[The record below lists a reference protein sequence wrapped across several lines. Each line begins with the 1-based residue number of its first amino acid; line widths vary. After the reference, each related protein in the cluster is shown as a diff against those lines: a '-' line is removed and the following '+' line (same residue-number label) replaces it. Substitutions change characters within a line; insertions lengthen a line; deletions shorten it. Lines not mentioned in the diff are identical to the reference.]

1 MEHFF
6 SGFAVVLQL
15 KYILFM
21 FGGVFM
27 GTVLGFLPGL
37 NAAMGIALML
47 PLTYTMP
54 PLDALVFLASI
65 YTGGL
70 FGGAVTAILINTP
83 GSNANI
89 ATTLD
94 GYPMHQKGESER
106 ALGLAL
112 CSSVIG
118 GLVGMTCLIL
128 IAGPM
133 AEAALKFGPAEMFM
147 VAFFGLTVVGSLSD
161 DVIKS
166 LFSGLVGLLL
176 GTVGI
181 NDMGIER
188 GTMGSIYLMEGLPL
202 IPALIGFLALPAIYD
217 LVAKGDAGQ
226 MKAQRVSLKKLWS
239 GCCEV
244 FKHPVQAL
252 LCSLAGVVIGIM
264 PAAGA
269 SIAGLFC
276 YNQSK
281 QFSKRP
287 QDFGSGIAEGIVAC
301 ETANNASEGGAL
313 ATMFV
318 LGIPGSNATA
328 MMLGAVVLMG
338 WTPGPRMFSQYGDI
352 IYTVF
357 SSLFIQQFVM
367 LFFGILLCLL
377 ATKLSRIPVK
387 YLAPTIIMLT
397 VVGAFSS
404 GYNLFDPSLM
414 IGCSVLG
421 WLMKRHNYPVMPL
434 VLGILLGD
442 IADAELMRIFQSFDH
457 FYEIFTRPIVLTL
470 LSISILSVT
479 LPQYLRWKR
488 KRASKPAV

>member
-1 MEHFF
+1 MEYFF
-6 SGFAVVLQL
+6 SGFAMILQL
-15 KYILFM
+15 KYILYM

-54 PLDALVFLASI
+54 SLDALVFLASI

-94 GYPMHQKGESER
+94 GYPMQQKGESER

-112 CSSVIG
+112 CSSMIG
-118 GLVGMTCLIL
+118 GLIGMICLTL
-128 IAGPM
+128 IAAPM
-133 AEAALKFGPAEMFM
+133 AKVALKFGPAEMFM

-161 DVIKS
+161 DVVKS

-176 GTVGI
+176 GTIGI
-181 NDMGIER
+181 NDMGIDR
-188 GTMGSIYLMEGLPL
+188 GTMGSIYLIEGLPL
-202 IPALIGFLALPAIYD
+202 IPALIGFLALPAIYE
-217 LVAKGDAGQ
+217 LAAGDVTAQ
-226 MKAQRVSLKKLWS
+226 MTAQRVSLKKLLN
-239 GCCEV
+239 GCHEV
-244 FKHPVQAL
+244 FRHPIQAL
-252 LCSLAGVVIGIM
+252 LCSLTGVVIGIM

-269 SIAGLFC
+269 SIAGIFC

-281 QFSKRP
+281 QFSKNP
-287 QDFGSGIAEGIVAC
+287 KNFGTGIAEGIIAC

-338 WTPGPRMFSQYGDI
+338 WTPGPRMFSQYSDI

-367 LFFGILLCLL
+367 MFFGVLLCLL
-377 ATKLSRIPVK
+377 ATRLSRISVK

-397 VVGAFSS
+397 MVGAFSS

-421 WLMKRHNYPVMPL
+421 WFMKRYDYPVMPL

-442 IADAELMRIFQSFDH
+442 IADAELMRILQSFDH
-457 FYEIFTRPIVLTL
+457 FYEIFTRPIVLL
-470 LSISILSVT
+470 LLTISAFSVV

-488 KRASKPAV
+488 VRTAKTA